1 MNTAL
6 PLTQKLRT
14 GAVLAMLAGIWITSS
29 LHSAEAAESIA
40 GATAKS
46 AKKAPKKSKKELT
59 GAELYAIH
67 CNRCHPERYAPER
80 TDVQWKTIL
89 THMRVRVNL
98 PARQAEAIL
107 KFLQEDS
114 GK

>member
-1 MNTAL
+1 MNETL
-6 PLTQKLRT
+6 RLTQKLRT
-14 GAVLAMLAGIWITSS
+14 GAVLVLIAGIWISS
-29 LHSAEAAESIA
+29 STHLVRAAESNA
-40 GATAKS
+40 GLTTKP

-67 CNRCHPERYAPER
+67 CNRCHPERYALER
-80 TDVQWKTIL
+80 TDGQWKTIL